1 MGCMNKCGRQILHR
15 KLCFFLWPANTSVV
29 QQRLCDDY
37 LYNMFFP
44 SNAQLCTVQGHN
56 KTTKPALTA
65 TSTIEHD
72 WANHYAAF
80 LQKNLHGGVLS
91 GIINSPCVVTALLR
105 KKVTL
110 RAVCKAVPLQLQCS
124 DWESASRGF
133 YWASGPH
140 SNEREGGGGSG
151 AQPGA
156 KDFDTNI
163 ITDNW
168 FCWWGRC
175 NIKG

>member
-1 MGCMNKCGRQILHR
+1 
-15 KLCFFLWPANTSVV
+15 
-29 QQRLCDDY
+29 
-37 LYNMFFP
+37 MFFS
-44 SNAQLCTVQGHN
+44 SNAQLCTVQGH

-72 WANHYAAF
+72 WANRYAAF

-91 GIINSPCVVTALLR
+91 GIINSPCIVTALLR

-124 DWESASRGF
+124 DWESALRGF

-140 SNEREGGGGSG
+140 SDEGKEEAAEGHSP
-151 AQPGA
+151 AL
-156 KDFDTNI
+156 KTL
-163 ITDNW
+163 TLT
-168 FCWWGRC
+168 
-175 NIKG
+175 